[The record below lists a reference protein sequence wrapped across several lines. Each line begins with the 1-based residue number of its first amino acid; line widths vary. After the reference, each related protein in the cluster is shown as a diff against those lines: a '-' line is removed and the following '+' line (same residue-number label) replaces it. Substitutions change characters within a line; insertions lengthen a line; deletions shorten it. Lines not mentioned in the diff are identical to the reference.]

1 MKNSNSQKAIG
12 PQIPEPT
19 DKEIDE
25 TVEKIKSK
33 YDIVIS
39 INDAAKYAKLYKELE
54 WWFLVEKFSREPKSI
69 PIEAVKEIRE
79 YFKRKD
85 GRDLTIDEA
94 HKKARIALDLTV
106 VVEKKRILDE
116 MKKIFDQYR

>member
-1 MKNSNSQKAIG
+1 MKKSNSQKTIG

-25 TVEKIKSK
+25 AIDKVKKK

-39 INDAAKYAKLYKELE
+39 ISDAAQYVRLYKELE
-54 WWFLVEKFSREPKSI
+54 WWYLVEKFSREPKSI
-69 PIEAVKEIRE
+69 PIEAVNEIRD

-94 HKKARIALDLTV
+94 HEKAKIALKLTIAT
-106 VVEKKRILDE
+106 KKKQILDG